1 MTALASTHSIP
12 RIDPVPRL
20 LGLRPVVAK
29 EIHEWFANHRAP
41 MLFVVTTL
49 MMVLSTLSARI
60 ATVSVPAAQLPPS
73 LSLDPT
79 VNVLVKWDQWVF
91 FFAIVFSTSLLIVER
106 DRGTL
111 AWSLSK
117 PLSRRALL
125 AGKWL
130 GAMAVYVPFGIV
142 LPMAVCTIVATVAYG
157 TPDVA
162 RIALAAFLLAGVP
175 AFFIALTLSLAT
187 VLPSQSAVGGAA
199 VLTAIVPGIVG
210 TIAPDAAM
218 ALPPSIGSWA
228 TIVALGG
235 PAPLTTVIGW
245 AIGFATVAAAG
256 LFAIGRRDL

>member
-1 MTALASTHSIP
+1 
-12 RIDPVPRL
+12 
-20 LGLRPVVAK
+20 
-29 EIHEWFANHRAP
+29 

-60 ATVSVPAAQLPPS
+60 ATMSVPAAQLPPG

-79 VNVLVKWDQWVF
+79 TNVLVKWDQWVF
-91 FFAIVFSTSLLIVER
+91 FFSIIFSTSLLIVER

-125 AGKWL
+125 TGKWV
-130 GAMAVYVPFGIV
+130 GAMTVYVPFGIV
-142 LPMAVCTIVATVAYG
+142 LPMAVVTAIATVAYG

-162 RIALAAFLLAGVP
+162 RIALGAILLAGVP

-199 VLTAIVPGIVG
+199 VLVAIVPGIVG
-210 TIAPDAAM
+210 AIAPDIAV

-228 TIVALGG
+228 TMVALGG
-235 PAPLTTVIGW
+235 PAPVTTVVGW
-245 AIGFATVAAAG
+245 AIGFAVVAAAG
-256 LFAIGRRDL
+256 LVAIGRRDL

>member
-1 MTALASTHSIP
+1 MTALATTDGISVFQP
-12 RIDPVPRL
+12 APRL

-49 MMVLSTLSARI
+49 MMVLSTLSARF
-60 ATVSVPAAQLPPS
+60 ATASVPAAQLPPG

-125 AGKWL
+125 VGKWV

-142 LPMAVCTIVATVAYG
+142 LPIAVCTVVATVAYG

-162 RIALAAFLLAGVP
+162 RIALAAVLLTAVP

-199 VLTAIVPGIVG
+199 VLTAIVPGLVG
-210 TIAPDAAM
+210 TVAPGIAM

-228 TIVALGG
+228 TTVALGG
-235 PAPLTTVIGW
+235 PAPATTVVGW
-245 AIGFATVAAAG
+245 AIGFAAVAAAG

>member
-1 MTALASTHSIP
+1 MTALASTQSIP

-125 AGKWL
+125 AASGSGPW
-130 GAMAVYVPFGIV
+130 P
-142 LPMAVCTIVATVAYG
+142 CTSPSGSCCRWPSAPSSRRSPTERPTLRG
-157 TPDVA
+157 S
-162 RIALAAFLLAGVP
+162 RRRRSCWP
-175 AFFIALTLSLAT
+175 ASR
-187 VLPSQSAVGGAA
+187 PSS
-199 VLTAIVPGIVG
+199 
-210 TIAPDAAM
+210 
-218 ALPPSIGSWA
+218 SH
-228 TIVALGG
+228 
-235 PAPLTTVIGW
+235 
-245 AIGFATVAAAG
+245 
-256 LFAIGRRDL
+256 